1 MERLLEAN
9 RRQMD
14 HLHSKSTIL
23 AAIKAGLILSGPHW
37 RIFSQ
42 AGELVADIDKR
53 TPRLFPLNAAGL
65 DEALDWVRIPF

>member
-1 MERLLEAN
+1 
-9 RRQMD
+9 MD

-42 AGELVADIDKR
+42 AGELAAFVETRD
-53 TPRLFPLNAAGL
+53 PRLFPLTAAGV